1 MTVYDISRRV
11 GEWVT
16 DELGQASTLSG
27 EEFGY
32 RVTMGVMPTP
42 QGDAILWIVLVTL
55 RSPYLGADHL
65 GTTTTKVQANVPN
78 ETVVRNGIKAAV
90 EGLRKAYKAREAEG
104 FAPGNGHSQAG
115 LPPGLMGRKM

>member
-1 MTVYDISRRV
+1 MTVYDISRHV

-16 DELGQASTLSG
+16 DELGQASALSG

-65 GTTTTKVQANVPN
+65 GTTTKVQANVPN

-104 FAPGNGHSQAG
+104 FPQGNGHNQAG
-115 LPPGLMGRKM
+115 LPPGLARRKM